1 MNHLR
6 RIFAAVARRP
16 VVAVPTQPAAFNP
29 VPSPGELGS
38 SCAPGRVRAIAGGR
52 MPGWQITLI
61 PSTAA
66 LIAGTV
72 PVPLDRAVAA
82 RKIHAPPPEPGRPSS
97 LVGGH
102 QLLSGCPR
110 PQHAETSLT
119 PLPIGSR
126 RLRHLPGGGGSMS
139 ISSLSGGGARPP
151 RRGSRRFTPYQ
162 RTWGMPTAVGLPS
175 ASPSPRRAS
184 RASAAAVTLLRAAQ
198 HTSALGHSLAARR
211 RRPGI
216 RPSTPT
222 RKQPPPAPSIDGRV
236 AVHYLTPDPHRS
248 SKPPASTHQPR
259 PAGEARLLAP
269 RRTTGLT
276 RGGHLPQYPAPGGGR
291 RRDVRAGRPIHAGRR
306 VGHRVW

>member
-16 VVAVPTQPAAFNP
+16 VLAVSTQPAAFNP

-126 RLRHLPGGGGSMS
+126 RLRHLPRGGGSMS

-151 RRGSRRFTPYQ
+151 RRGSRRFPPYQ
-162 RTWGMPTAVGLPS
+162 RTWACRLPP
-175 ASPSPRRAS
+175 ACLRPHPLRDEPRGHPRRLS
-184 RASAAAVTLLRAAQ
+184 RSCERHNTLLPGVTRWPRAS
-198 HTSALGHSLAARR
+198 
-211 RRPGI
+211 
-216 RPSTPT
+216 
-222 RKQPPPAPSIDGRV
+222 
-236 AVHYLTPDPHRS
+236 
-248 SKPPASTHQPR
+248 
-259 PAGEARLLAP
+259 
-269 RRTTGLT
+269 
-276 RGGHLPQYPAPGGGR
+276 GGR
-291 RRDVRAGRPIHAGRR
+291 GSGRHLRLENNRRQHRPLTDV
-306 VGHRVW
+306 